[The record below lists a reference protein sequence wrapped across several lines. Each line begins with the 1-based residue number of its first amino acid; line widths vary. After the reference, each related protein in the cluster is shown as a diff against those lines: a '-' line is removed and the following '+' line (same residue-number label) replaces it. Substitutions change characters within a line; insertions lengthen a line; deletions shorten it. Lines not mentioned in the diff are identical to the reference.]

1 MGSHDRNGCF
11 RSIIE
16 NFNNVK
22 RTGVMV
28 SSSFGDRLTTGRRQ
42 PSLYMGEASVYKAQ
56 LCAPT
61 NDAHL

>member
-1 MGSHDRNGCF
+1 MHSLDNELSGRRPSDDRPKYAPAISTFPPSLAVRC
-11 RSIIE
+11 
-16 NFNNVK
+16 
-22 RTGVMV
+22 
-28 SSSFGDRLTTGRRQ
+28 RQ